1 MFARFLPAAWNAT
14 TVMTAVEVMTVM
26 PMGSSVSMCMS
37 MSMCMP
43 PRVREDG
50 GLAD

>member
-1 MFARFLPAAWNAT
+1 MFARFLPAAANAT
-14 TVMTAVEVMTVM
+14 AVM
-26 PMGSSVSMCMS
+26 PMGLCMSMC

-50 GLAD
+50 GLAT

>member
-1 MFARFLPAAWNAT
+1 MFARFLPAVANAT
-14 TVMTAVEVMTVM
+14 AVT
-26 PMGSSVSMCMS
+26 PMGLCMSMC

-50 GLAD
+50 GLAA